1 MDDEFRHA
9 LMGALGY
16 SELLKKFERFEKS
29 QEKIWKEIRKIWE
42 EIREL
47 RKNREKLFAGQER
60 LWESQQRLWEEIN
73 HVRRDVMDVRRMQE
87 RYCLTL
93 EEEANEIV
101 EYFLGKRGI
110 KVKLSLVTFDEKY
123 EFDIYGATEGLTVV
137 GEAKIGGS
145 ARQIERMDERIK
157 EASKMW
163 PEKFTDKIVK
173 VFYCMRALSG
183 TEEEARKRR
192 VWLIVS
198 NREVTEPDL

>member
-1 MDDEFRHA
+1 
-9 LMGALGY
+9 
-16 SELLKKFERFEKS
+16 
-29 QEKIWKEIRKIWE
+29 
-42 EIREL
+42 
-47 RKNREKLFAGQER
+47 
-60 LWESQQRLWEEIN
+60 
-73 HVRRDVMDVRRMQE
+73 MQE

-93 EEEANEIV
+93 EEEANEVV

-110 KVKLSLVTFDEKY
+110 KVKLSPVTFDEKY

-183 TEEEARKRR
+183 TEEEVRKRR